1 MNEFPYHETVTR
13 LQKVQLALA
22 KRQADAC
29 LITSAVNQYYLAGVI
44 FDGYLYIL
52 PEGDPLFFVK
62 RPVNFLDEQ
71 ANGENQNKWAEQAKP
86 GRQGKPVNEER
97 PPRWGKPIRKPEQI
111 PALLHEL
118 GLPQP
123 KRVLIEA
130 DQMSFSAATR
140 LQAALGMPEI
150 GNISG
155 EMRRIRMIKSE
166 YELEQMRTSAHVHTK
181 VYETIPSL
189 YRKGMTDLE
198 LQVEIE
204 RQMRLHGSVGIFR
217 SFGENMDI
225 FMGSML
231 TGDNA
236 QAPSPYDY
244 ALGGTGISPLL
255 PIGANGTV
263 LEPGT
268 TLMVDMAGN
277 YGPYMDDMSRTFV
290 IEQAPDLAYRAHQ
303 VSMEIHRAIV
313 ENGQVG
319 TPCSDLYHLAE
330 EMVKENGLSPYFMG
344 TIQQAKFIGHGV
356 GLEINEPPVL
366 SPRSRDLL
374 EAGMAIALE
383 PKFVLPGI
391 GAVGI
396 ENTYI
401 VREGKRENGWDSEQK
416 GERENDRKGE
426 QVNRWESEREND
438 REEGQTSWLE
448 NITLFPEEMVLL
460 S

>member
-1 MNEFPYHETVTR
+1 MDVKNNLITNSMNEFPLHETVTR
-13 LQKVQLALA
+13 LQKVQRTLAM
-22 KRQADAC
+22 RQADAC
-29 LITSAVNQYYLAGVI
+29 IITSAVNQYYLTGVI

-71 ANGENQNKWAEQAKP
+71 DNGGNQNKWAEQAKP
-86 GRQGKPVNEER
+86 GGQGEQVYKER
-97 PPRWGKPIRKPEQI
+97 PARRGRPIRKPEQI
-111 PALLHEL
+111 PNLLRKL

-130 DQMSFSAATR
+130 DQMSFSTATR
-140 LQAALGMPEI
+140 LQAALDMPEI

-155 EMRRIRMIKSE
+155 EMRRIRSIKSE
-166 YELEQMRTSAHVHTK
+166 YELEQMRASARVHTK

-198 LQVEIE
+198 LQVEVE
-204 RQMRLHGSVGIFR
+204 QQMRLHGSVGIFR

-236 QAPSPYDY
+236 QVPSPYDY
-244 ALGGTGISPLL
+244 ALGGAGISPLL

-263 LEPGT
+263 LKPGT

-290 IEQAPDLAYRAHQ
+290 IEQAPNLAYRAHR
-303 VSMEIHRAIV
+303 VSMEIHQAII
-313 ENGQVG
+313 ENGKVG

-344 TIQQAKFIGHGV
+344 TVQQARFIGHGV

-401 VREGKRENGWDSEQK
+401 VQEGKQESRWGNERK
-416 GERENDRKGE
+416 GERENDQDGK
-426 QVNRWESEREND
+426 
-438 REEGQTSWLE
+438 QTSWLE
-448 NITLFPEEMVLL
+448 NITLFPEEMVIL